1 MEEALKR
8 VQQNLWDARDK
19 KNLCRCCGIAGYR
32 WQWCQK
38 EISFSS
44 TQQAKGK
51 KKPEEDSSKA
61 PTHTVRISDYPISCE
76 KRILANLRLKAGDSE
91 RARTRVVSSAAT
103 EGPRRVW
110 EVNSEG
116 EDED

>member
-1 MEEALKR
+1 MEALKR
-8 VQQNLWDARDK
+8 VQQNLRDARDK

-51 KKPEEDSSKA
+51 KKPEEDSSKTPTTPAPAVSSIGLKGKA

-76 KRILANLRLKAGDSE
+76 KRILANL
-91 RARTRVVSSAAT
+91 
-103 EGPRRVW
+103 
-110 EVNSEG
+110 
-116 EDED
+116 